1 MGRRAT
7 GRRTALNAAMT
18 DHYRLDDLLIDVPRQ
33 QVGREGT
40 VLDVGGLSFR
50 LLHYLLQQGQ
60 RVVRFDELI
69 EHVWA
74 PAVVNEE
81 TVTQR
86 VRLLRQALGDDGRKP
101 RYLRSVR
108 SQGYQLCVPPQAL
121 QGGVAAA
128 RVVPPWRPS
137 RAHVMLVAAAVLIVA
152 GVAAWALLHRPV
164 APIVASSPL
173 LQRADYYADI
183 GQRDNNER
191 AIALYRQRLQEAPDD
206 VRAQAGLSRAYSAR
220 ACLYNGEPVWSERAQ
235 ALAERVL
242 AAQPDNAAGHAALAY
257 SYDCRGRIDRAL
269 AGYERA
275 VQLDPAADS
284 SRASAAYLYERKGRL
299 ADALAAN
306 LAVRDPAKVRFLPIQ
321 IASNLDLL
329 GYVAAA
335 EARYRRSFQLYPD
348 NVFSNQVWPRFLFE
362 HGRSREAQAALEEAL
377 ARGTDHAGLHLL
389 AVELALQRGD
399 VAVARQA
406 SGRALALRPGTGL
419 PQTVAWLVAEARPP
433 AQRLREQGQS
443 LRAAVGEGSDPFDG
457 LDAALLLD
465 AAGEPEAAVA
475 ALDEA
480 VGAGYRDA
488 AYLRVSPLFAS
499 LRTAAGF
506 APLLARID
514 AAVAR
519 ERQRVR
525 ALQLLP
531 QETGASN

>member
-173 LQRADYYADI
+173 LQRADYYAGI

-220 ACLYNGEPVWSERAQ
+220 ACLYNGESVWSERAQ

-499 LRTAAGF
+499 LRTASGF